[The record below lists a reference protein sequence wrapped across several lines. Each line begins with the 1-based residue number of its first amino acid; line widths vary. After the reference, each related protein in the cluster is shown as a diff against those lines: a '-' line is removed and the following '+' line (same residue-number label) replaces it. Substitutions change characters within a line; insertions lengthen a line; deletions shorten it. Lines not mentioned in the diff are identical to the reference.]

1 MCGSKIITIIIELIT
16 LFNVS
21 PKKLI
26 NNPLFIIEMS
36 RYIQH
41 TIVIPKFNNK
51 ADWEEFS
58 FSLIFSISL
67 SVSFYKSSSS
77 FFIVFIDITN
87 TVT

>member
-1 MCGSKIITIIIELIT
+1 MFS
-16 LFNVS
+16 VS

-41 TIVIPKFNNK
+41 AIVIPKFNNK
-51 ADWEEFS
+51 AEWEEFS

-67 SVSFYKSSSS
+67 SVNFSKSSAY
-77 FFIVFIDITN
+77 FFIVFLDITN
-87 TVT
+87 TVI